1 MSILFSDTGTTFSGE
16 TLMGFLLALVVLCL
30 AFIIVL
36 TVIVVRQRRQ
46 IARKNECI
54 VRNASLYLGLI
65 HKKDV
70 PELSRR
76 RPESELSQVELVS
89 LMQLIRKMLYGF
101 ALILP
106 AAPVM
111 AQDNTDTTYVFRF
124 VPTDDMF
131 YEALGDNRTELERL
145 EDAVEKYYDDILE
158 GNIPIRVDGYCNSGG
173 NRKTNL
179 KLAKDR
185 SNRVKSELIT
195 NFWVVENSFITK
207 NHSGEGDYVLVRLVV
222 PKNKLQAPSTPPE
235 GEAKVTP
242 DMNEEGKSNETVIN
256 KEKETPAEEPQTQ
269 SEAEQPATTETMQA
283 PESLPTGEVGGAGSF
298 SLRANLLRW
307 ATLTPDIGIEWR
319 INRLWS
325 ILVHG
330 SWTSWSWNDK
340 DRRYALWEVSPEV
353 RCYLG
358 KERRGYLGAMY
369 KAGSFNYKLS
379 ATGRQG
385 DLMGG
390 GITGGYGLRLNDA
403 LSLDFNL
410 AVGCLHADYEKY
422 EVIDGVRV
430 RQGKESK
437 NWWGPINA
445 GVTLVWKM
453 KN

>member
-1 MSILFSDTGTTFSGE
+1 MPIFVSDTGTTFFGGS
-16 TLMGFLLALVVLCL
+16 LLWLLSALVVLCL

-70 PELSRR
+70 PELSGR

-89 LMQLIRKMLYGF
+89 LMQLIRKMLYGCV
-101 ALILP
+101 LLLP
-106 AAPVM
+106 ATPAM
-111 AQDNTDTTYVFRF
+111 AQESTDTTYVFRF

-131 YEALGDNRTELERL
+131 YVPLGNNEAELERL

-173 NRKTNL
+173 DRKTNL

-185 SNRVKSELIT
+185 SNRVKSELI
-195 NFWVVENSFITK
+195 NFCWVMENCFITK

-222 PKNKLQAPSTPPE
+222 PKRLSSPPSSEDDDKPASDNGADVPDNTPNNPQ
-235 GEAKVTP
+235 
-242 DMNEEGKSNETVIN
+242 
-256 KEKETPAEEPQTQ
+256 KEKPAEDPQAQPVQT
-269 SEAEQPATTETMQA
+269 EQPSVSNAVQTS
-283 PESLPTGEVGGAGSF
+283 ESLPTGEVGGAGSF

-307 ATLTPDIGIEWR
+307 ATLTPDLGIEWR
-319 INRLWS
+319 INRLWG

-330 SWTSWSWNDK
+330 SWTSWSWNNK

-379 ATGRQG
+379 ATGKQG

-390 GITGGYGLRLNDA
+390 GITGGYQLRLNNA

-422 EVIDGVRV
+422 GVIDGVRV
-430 RQGKESK
+430 RQEKENK

>member
-70 PELSRR
+70 PELSGR

-195 NFWVVENSFITK
+195 G
-207 NHSGEGDYVLVRLVV
+207 GEQLHH
-222 PKNKLQAPSTPPE
+222 
-235 GEAKVTP
+235 
-242 DMNEEGKSNETVIN
+242 
-256 KEKETPAEEPQTQ
+256 EEPF
-269 SEAEQPATTETMQA
+269 
-283 PESLPTGEVGGAGSF
+283 G
-298 SLRANLLRW
+298 
-307 ATLTPDIGIEWR
+307 
-319 INRLWS
+319 
-325 ILVHG
+325 
-330 SWTSWSWNDK
+330 
-340 DRRYALWEVSPEV
+340 
-353 RCYLG
+353 
-358 KERRGYLGAMY
+358 
-369 KAGSFNYKLS
+369 
-379 ATGRQG
+379 
-385 DLMGG
+385 
-390 GITGGYGLRLNDA
+390 
-403 LSLDFNL
+403 
-410 AVGCLHADYEKY
+410 
-422 EVIDGVRV
+422 
-430 RQGKESK
+430 
-437 NWWGPINA
+437 
-445 GVTLVWKM
+445 
-453 KN
+453 